1 MTKKSQKQET
11 FEKYSG
17 EDNIFILLISVG
29 ISFLIIEMGVR
40 LLELSINEDLS
51 ALGGTKVLIMF
62 FIVFIIWTFYYHI
75 KNKDVDV

>member
-17 EDNIFILLISVG
+17 EDDTFILILSAS
-29 ISFLIIEMGVR
+29 ISFLIIEISVR
-40 LLELSINEDLS
+40 LLELSNTEDLS

-62 FIVFIIWTFYYHI
+62 FIVFIIWTAYFNI
-75 KNKDVDV
+75 KNGDIK

>member
-17 EDNIFILLISVG
+17 EDDTFILLVSVG

-40 LLELSINEDLS
+40 LLELPGGEDLS
-51 ALGGTKVLIMF
+51 ALGGIKVLIMF

>member
-17 EDNIFILLISVG
+17 EDDTFILILSAS
-29 ISFLIIEMGVR
+29 ISFLIIEIGVR
-40 LLELSINEDLS
+40 LLELSNTEDLS

-62 FIVFIIWTFYYHI
+62 FIVFIIWTAYFNI
-75 KNKDVDV
+75 KNGDIK

>member
-17 EDNIFILLISVG
+17 EDDTFILILSAS
-29 ISFLIIEMGVR
+29 ISFLIIELSVR
-40 LLELSINEDLS
+40 LLELSNTEDLS
-51 ALGGTKVLIMF
+51 TLGGTKVLIMF
-62 FIVFIIWTFYYHI
+62 FIVFNIWTFYYHI